1 MFENTISF
9 ILFYIHLS
17 HTISPSPTS
26 FKVIGPTTEDP
37 TLSPSDKPSPSPSV
51 SPTTA
56 APTEADATTKPTV
69 SPVVST
75 ESPTQSPQ
83 EGTATPTSFVSSP
96 PTTPGSELLGPITTT
111 GLKMVLKGQ
120 CSIPNNSEYEQS
132 TGDAFVDAY
141 DNSSDLYDTKVE
153 ITISNTAGTC
163 ESSRRLSGG
172 SRSLQASDPS
182 VEVTYTQTMYYRTR
196 DTGLST
202 NEIFTY
208 PLSTEPLRDQYIGEL
223 KLLDGYEDLTA
234 VSTISISDDSNKGV
248 DGGNDA
254 GGMST
259 GAIIGIA
266 CGGGAALIMLIAG
279 YVYYKKKNNDDEEFI
294 EGSQADRSGTL
305 SGTQGMMSGTSGVG
319 TGSSVPTYGD
329 QSVATV
335 DYDYSRAY
343 GGAGGQSL
351 SEAGG
356 TLGSRTRQTAADED
370 PNMVPGSGGTIF
382 SDDQTFD
389 RAYQDDTHEELM
401 DFYAPAGKLG
411 VVIDTPDDGA
421 PVVHAVK
428 DTSPICGKV
437 MVGDKLVAVDDEDVR
452 AMTAIKVSKLI
463 SRKSNN
469 ASRKLTI
476 IRNVPNQR

>member
-1 MFENTISF
+1 M
-9 ILFYIHLS
+9 
-17 HTISPSPTS
+17 
-26 FKVIGPTTEDP
+26 IGPTTEDP

-56 APTEADATTKPTV
+56 APTEADATTKPTI

-75 ESPTQSPQ
+75 ESPTQAPQ

-111 GLKMVLKGQ
+111 GLKMILKGQ

-163 ESSRRLSGG
+163 ESSRRLNGG
-172 SRSLQASDPS
+172 SRLLQASDPS

-254 GGMST
+254 GGLST

-329 QSVATV
+329 PGVGRRSFLRVIFF
-335 DYDYSRAY
+335 DSP
-343 GGAGGQSL
+343 
-351 SEAGG
+351 
-356 TLGSRTRQTAADED
+356 AD
-370 PNMVPGSGGTIF
+370 VYCLTSA
-382 SDDQTFD
+382 S
-389 RAYQDDTHEELM
+389 AEELCT
-401 DFYAPAGKLG
+401 ARLS
-411 VVIDTPDDGA
+411 
-421 PVVHAVK
+421 AVNW
-428 DTSPICGKV
+428 
-437 MVGDKLVAVDDEDVR
+437 L
-452 AMTAIKVSKLI
+452 
-463 SRKSNN
+463 
-469 ASRKLTI
+469 RKLC
-476 IRNVPNQR
+476 